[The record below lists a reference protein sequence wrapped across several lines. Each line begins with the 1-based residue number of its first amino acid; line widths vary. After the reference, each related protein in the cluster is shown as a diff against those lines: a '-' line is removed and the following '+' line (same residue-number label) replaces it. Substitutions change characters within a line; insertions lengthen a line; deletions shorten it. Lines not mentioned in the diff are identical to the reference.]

1 MTLKNNPD
9 ITPTSLSLGEAAT
22 QYLTSLSST
31 NKLKTQQEVNRF
43 VRWYGEKR
51 MIHELT
57 IPEVSDYADHLSPTI
72 TDTSEKVEP
81 VKSFLNYAYKNG
93 LTKTKL
99 SVHLKIKRGQGKP
112 ISSTKQESQNVIT
125 LTPEGYA
132 ELESELISLKNERPR
147 ITEEIRKAAADKDF
161 RENAPL
167 DAAKNY
173 QGHVEARIKELE
185 STLKIATIMAEK
197 QAASPSIAIGNTILL
212 RDLQTNE
219 TLEYTL
225 VDAREAN
232 PSKGKLSTASPIGK
246 SLLGRNKDAEIS
258 VIAPAGV
265 HQYKIVA
272 IKQ

>member
-1 MTLKNNPD
+1 MTSQKNSSSSPIS
-9 ITPTSLSLGEAAT
+9 ITLGEAAA
-22 QYLTSLSST
+22 QYLASLGSSD
-31 NKLKTQQEVNRF
+31 KHKTQQEVNKF

-51 MIHELT
+51 LFHELG
-57 IPEVSDYADHLSPTI
+57 IPEVSDYADHLTPTI
-72 TDTSEKVEP
+72 TDTAEKLEP
-81 VKSFLNYAYKNG
+81 VKSFLNYAYKTG

-99 SVHLKIKRGQGKP
+99 SVHIKARRAHGKSA
-112 ISSTKQESQNVIT
+112 SSAKQDAQNVIT
-125 LTPEGYA
+125 LTAEGYA
-132 ELESELISLKNERPR
+132 QLEAELISLKDERPH

-161 RENAPL
+161 RENSPL

-173 QGHVEARIKELE
+173 QGQVESRIKELE
-185 STLKIATIMAEK
+185 STLKKATIMNQK
-197 QAASPSIAIGNTILL
+197 RAAGPSITIGNTVLL

-246 SLLGRNKDAEIS
+246 SLLGHNKDAEIS
-258 VIAPAGV
+258 VSAPAGI
-265 HQYKIVA
+265 HHYKIEA